1 MKETNKIIILCSPS
15 AGGKDTIARLLEK
28 EHGYN
33 FIVSTTTRPMR
44 PGESEKNPYNFVTNK
59 EFKKLIKNNKLIE
72 YREYHTLLNNKPEI
86 WFYGVENDEVDPGKN
101 YVVVLD
107 TVGLREFKAHFP
119 DEVISIYLHVD
130 DEVRKQR
137 CLDRGDFDETE
148 WNRRLADDKIR
159 FSEEVIKKEMQ
170 YVVNADKPSIEVLID
185 VVNII
190 DCHRKTKIQTL
201 LVTLWKNVRKLAS
214 TLTQL

>member
-1 MKETNKIIILCSPS
+1 MNEKQKIIVLASGSC
-15 AGGKDTIARLLEK
+15 GGKDTLARLLEK

-44 PGESEKNPYNFVTNK
+44 PGESEKNPYNFITNK

-72 YREYHTLLNNKPEI
+72 YREYHTLLNNKPDI
-86 WFYGVENDEVDPGKN
+86 WYYGVENDEVDPEKS
-101 YVVVLD
+101 YVAVLD
-107 TVGLREFKAHFP
+107 TVGLREFKSKFP
-119 DEVISIYLHVD
+119 DKVISIYLNAT
-130 DEVRKQR
+130 DEKRKQR
-137 CLDRGDFDETE
+137 CIDRGDFDETE

-159 FSEEVIKKEMQ
+159 FSDEVIKKEMQ

-190 DCHRKTKIQTL
+190 DCHRNTKIQTL
-201 LVTLWKNVRKLAS
+201 LATTWKNVRKLAS